1 MPLLEH
7 RERQRER
14 ERERD
19 KERERDGEQ
28 IQSSMEA
35 FRRDVRRAQG

>member
-14 ERERD
+14 EI
-19 KERERDGEQ
+19 KRERDGEQ